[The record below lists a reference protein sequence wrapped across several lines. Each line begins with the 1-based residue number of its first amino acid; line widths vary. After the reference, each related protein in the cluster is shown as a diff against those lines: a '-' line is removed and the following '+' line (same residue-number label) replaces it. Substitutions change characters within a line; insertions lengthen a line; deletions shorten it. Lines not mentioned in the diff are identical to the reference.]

1 MSKNEEID
9 WKKVTNMEEAL
20 GEAQKAKAK
29 KAKLFDPKQLVTKAA
44 QIKTMTDSELGVI
57 SFGTVVTE
65 ELVEINKLATP
76 EEKGVFMLYLAL
88 HKAYP
93 DITLEDVKAFSLEDF
108 TKLMKLIFGSQVFFP
123 NQKPSE
129 NGLKTPAT
137 FRGSGS

>member
-9 WKKVTNMEEAL
+9 WKKVTEMEEAV

-65 ELVEINKLATP
+65 ELLEINKLATP
-76 EEKGVFMLYLAL
+76 KRKEFLCSIRPYIKHTLTL
-88 HKAYP
+88 H
-93 DITLEDVKAFSLEDF
+93 
-108 TKLMKLIFGSQVFFP
+108 
-123 NQKPSE
+123 
-129 NGLKTPAT
+129 LKTSKHSA
-137 FRGSGS
+137 